1 MLEYLP
7 LKDFLSNKIPLN
19 KYKLVK
25 MYKNIKW
32 YDCTDDDQDI
42 SGDRYI
48 ACDFDNSSFMLK
60 VNDYIIYTFFFNE
73 NKVIYYNPKD
83 LYIDVNTQMQLYQ
96 HKYYVTITIDYKI
109 YQKSKEFMY
118 QMFGIQINLY

>member
-25 MYKNIKW
+25 MYKNINW
-32 YDCTDDDQDI
+32 YDCTEDDEYI
-42 SGDRYI
+42 AGDRYI

-83 LYIDVNTQMQLYQ
+83 LYTDYNTQMQLYQ
-96 HKYYVTITIDYKI
+96 HKYYVNITIDYKV

-118 QMFGIQINLY
+118 QMFGI

>member
-25 MYKNIKW
+25 MYKNINW
-32 YDCTDDDQDI
+32 YDCTDDDK
-42 SGDRYI
+42 YI

-83 LYIDVNTQMQLYQ
+83 LYTDYNTQMQLYQ
-96 HKYYVTITIDYKI
+96 HKYYVNITIDYKV

-118 QMFGIQINLY
+118 QMFGI

>member
-25 MYKNIKW
+25 MYKNINW
-32 YDCTDDDQDI
+32 YDCTDDDEYI
-42 SGDRYI
+42 AGDMYI

-83 LYIDVNTQMQLYQ
+83 LYTDYNTQMQLYQ
-96 HKYYVTITIDYKI
+96 HKYYVNITIDYKI

-118 QMFGIQINLY
+118 QMFGI